1 MLLTYVANTITY
13 ICVCLNIGKDMR
25 GATKLALFLVFA
37 ALMLSECANA
47 ESLVVSPG
55 NQTVPYEPDFATY
68 TLHITGIVNTTAS
81 HNISTTIYTNP
92 PGSSKDIEFRF
103 ENPRTGAYSEWM
115 ISGEKWNWGT
125 PFGDAQI
132 LKMYVRA
139 KSSAPRNHGYTLW
152 IEDRGGDIYGA
163 TEFAVATS
171 VGETIPEF
179 QAIAIPLGISLFLAL
194 FFFRK
199 KQKG

>member
-1 MLLTYVANTITY
+1 MRRVA
-13 ICVCLNIGKDMR
+13 KP
-25 GATKLALFLVFA
+25 ALFLVFA

-55 NQTVPYEPDFATY
+55 NQTVPYVPDFATY

-103 ENPRTGAYSEWM
+103 ENPQTGAYSGWM
-115 ISGEKWNWGT
+115 MSGEKWNWGT

-179 QAIAIPLGISLFLAL
+179 QAIAIPLSISLFLAL
-194 FFFRK
+194 LFFRK
-199 KQKG
+199 KTEGGDRRGEKR